1 MPVDCKPGNT
11 ETQPGMENKLQKVHS
26 LKILKSY
33 SLFAYHCGIILEL
46 SIKRYLKM
54 THIFSSA
61 MWHLPRET
69 FNLAVES
76 LSKVRMKKTQTV
88 IAEKKVFK

>member
-1 MPVDCKPGNT
+1 MKQGA
-11 ETQPGMENKLQKVHS
+11 QLHG
-26 LKILKSY
+26 LKALTSQ
-33 SLFAYHCGIILEL
+33 SLFSYFCEIMLEVI
-46 SIKRYLKM
+46 IKRYLKI

-76 LSKVRMKKTQTV
+76 LSKVRLKKTQRVT
-88 IAEKKVFK
+88 AEKKAFK